1 MPPAAG
7 VRIME
12 VREAYCAE
20 LNWAQLQE
28 LTAQGIRDSNVA
40 LMRQHAAR
48 AFGGSLSPDPPQ
60 PAEGGS

>member
-1 MPPAAG
+1 
-7 VRIME
+7 ME

-28 LTAQGIRDSNVA
+28 LTAQGIRDGNVA